1 MIFKFFLLI
10 YVRENGVSQNLSQGI
25 GVVDGRN
32 TFSCRVL
39 PGVGVAIHRGG
50 CLAVS
55 RNGRGDVGIMGQFV
69 DVGDD
74 GVAEGVARHA
84 LQTHLFE
91 DMAKHVEAVGKR
103 YGLKLDKEK

>member
-1 MIFKFFLLI
+1 M
-10 YVRENGVSQNLSQGI
+10 GI
-25 GVVDGRN
+25 AV
-32 TFSCRVL
+32 
-39 PGVGVAIHRGG
+39 HGG
-50 CLAVS
+50 SCLAVS
-55 RNGRGDVGIMGQFV
+55 RHGRGYIGVVGDFV
-69 DVGDD
+69 NVGDD